1 MSLYD
6 KITNNKWKAN
16 RITTVFLI
24 ENCTLDTSVSAQKR
38 QVFCTKDIKNVHTN
52 ISTTFL
58 TAHKQQVTTL

>member
-52 ISTTFL
+52 I
-58 TAHKQQVTTL
+58 